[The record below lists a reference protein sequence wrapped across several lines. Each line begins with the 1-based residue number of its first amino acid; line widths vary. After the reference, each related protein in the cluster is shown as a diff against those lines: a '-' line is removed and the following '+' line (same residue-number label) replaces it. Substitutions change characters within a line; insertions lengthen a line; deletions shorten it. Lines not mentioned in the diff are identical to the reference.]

1 MVPWNRPRD
10 NLRSMR
16 IRLAEASDGP
26 RVAEIYR
33 PAVVSFATSFEVD
46 PPDGSEMARRIGA
59 VTQRTPWLVGE
70 EDGAVLGYAYA
81 GTHRERAA
89 YSWSVEV
96 SAYVDPSA
104 LRSGLG
110 RRLYERLFAILT
122 LQGFQNAYAGIT
134 LPNPASV
141 GFHEALG
148 FSMVGTYRRI
158 GYKNGAWHDV
168 RWYERSL
175 GTHAPN
181 PSPPR
186 PLPEVAREP
195 SFANALAA
203 VRSEQG

>member
-1 MVPWNRPRD
+1 MN
-10 NLRSMR
+10 
-16 IRLAEASDGP
+16 IRLAEPADGP

-33 PAVVSFATSFEVD
+33 PAVVSFASSFEVD
-46 PPDGSEMARRIGA
+46 PPDSVEMGRRIAA

-81 GTHRERAA
+81 GVHRARAA
-89 YSWSVEV
+89 YMWCVEV
-96 SAYVDPSA
+96 SAYVDPA
-104 LRSGLG
+104 AQRSGLG
-110 RRLYERLFAILT
+110 RSLYERLFAILS

-158 GYKNGAWHDV
+158 GYKSGVWHDV

-175 GTHAPN
+175 GTHAPD
-181 PSPPR
+181 PPPPR
-186 PLPEVAREP
+186 PLPEVVRDPAFEE
-195 SFANALAA
+195 ALTAT
-203 VRSEQG
+203 RSEHR